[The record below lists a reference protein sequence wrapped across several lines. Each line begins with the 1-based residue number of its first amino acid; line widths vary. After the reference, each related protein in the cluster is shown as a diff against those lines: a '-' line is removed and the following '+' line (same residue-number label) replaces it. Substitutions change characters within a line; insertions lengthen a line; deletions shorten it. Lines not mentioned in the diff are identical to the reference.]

1 MPTVAFYISGHGF
14 GHASRQIEILNA
26 LADRSPE
33 ITILLRTAV
42 PRWLL
47 ERTLRAP
54 FCLYDSPC
62 DTGVV
67 QIDSLRLDPKV
78 TMDRAR
84 EFYQD
89 FEARVQEEAALLTRH
104 GAGLVIADAPP
115 LACAAAAAA
124 GIPGIVVSNF
134 TWDVIY
140 EEYHEYLASA
150 PDVIP
155 VIRRAYSQAEA
166 GWRLPLHCG
175 FGSIERIVDV
185 PFVARHSRR
194 ERNETRAHFGIDPD
208 RPAALV
214 SFGGYGLDGLDLER
228 LDCRRRWTVLVTGKP
243 PADTLPS
250 GVQLIDND
258 RIYEDGFRYE
268 DLVRAVDVVVTKP
281 GYGIV
286 SECIANRTA
295 MLYTSRGRF
304 AEYPYM
310 VAAMPDYLR
319 CAYIDHDDLF
329 AGRWERGLDAVS
341 QAAEPPEVPSTNGA
355 EVVAGMIAQRF
366 I

>member
-1 MPTVAFYISGHGF
+1 
-14 GHASRQIEILNA
+14 
-26 LADRSPE
+26 
-33 ITILLRTAV
+33 
-42 PRWLL
+42 
-47 ERTLRAP
+47 
-54 FCLYDSPC
+54 
-62 DTGVV
+62 V

-89 FEARVQEEAALLTRH
+89 FEGRVRDEAALLTRH
-104 GAGLVIADAPP
+104 DVGLVIADAPP
-115 LACAAAAAA
+115 LACAAGAAA
-124 GIPGIVVSNF
+124 GIPAIVVSNF
-134 TWDVIY
+134 TWDLIY
-140 EEYHEYLASA
+140 EEYREHLGGA

-155 VIRRAYSQAEA
+155 AIRRAYSQAEA

-175 FGSIERIVDV
+175 FAPIDQIVDV
-185 PFVARHSRR
+185 PFVARHARR
-194 ERNETRAHFGIDPD
+194 KRDETRAHFGLDPD
-208 RPAALV
+208 RPVALV

-228 LDCRRRWTVLVTGKP
+228 LDCRRHWTVLVTGKP
-243 PADTLPS
+243 STDRLPS
-250 GVQLIDND
+250 GVHLIDND
-258 RIYEDGFRYE
+258 QIYEDGFRYE

-310 VAAMPDYLR
+310 VAAMPTYLR

-329 AGRWERGLDAVS
+329 AGRWERGLDAAS
-341 QAAEPPEVPSTNGA
+341 GAREPPEGPATNGA

-366 I
+366 V